1 MQGSIVTAQSGAVC
15 VIYFKNV
22 PMCISLVLMWEQ
34 HVVMQ
39 LAPYH
44 GASPCTVIITNPRHF
59 FIDLGAKTSK
69 CNSLFGPTSFFHS
82 CFEREQAQNSQ
93 NSRQEL
99 QICSLSTKN
108 RSCGRTNTGLI
119 QKCPRVNRVWRDA
132 GFDTHLSYKDT
143 LNQALQCRAHTH
155 AEI

>member
-1 MQGSIVTAQSGAVC
+1 MYLTSLDVGATCSYAVS
-15 VIYFKNV
+15 
-22 PMCISLVLMWEQ
+22 SLSWSLSM
-34 HVVMQ
+34 H
-39 LAPYH
+39 
-44 GASPCTVIITNPRHF
+44 RHNYKPPSF